1 MSTDQKEEKQ
11 QQEGPQSVP
20 GPGVKLGPDPE
31 VEPKS
36 QRRRF
41 TAAYKAKILAQADAC
56 EPGTLGT
63 LLRREGLYYT
73 SIQKWRKLRA
83 AGTLESLTPR
93 KRGPA
98 PDPDKALKQRNF
110 QLEKEIARLANRL
123 ANAEMIIDVQKKL
136 ASLLNLP
143 MVTPEWDQEGPK

>member
-1 MSTDQKEEKQ
+1 MSIDQKEGKQ
-11 QQEGPQSVP
+11 EQEGPQSVP
-20 GPGVKLGPDPE
+20 GPDVKRGPDPE
-31 VEPKS
+31 VEPAGR
-36 QRRRF
+36 RRRF
-41 TAAYKAKILAQADAC
+41 SAAYKARILAQADAC
-56 EPGTLGT
+56 EPGTLGA

-73 SIQKWRKLRA
+73 SIEKWRKLRA

-98 PDPDKALKQRNF
+98 PDPNKALKQRNA
-110 QLEKEIARLANRL
+110 QLEKENARLANRL

-143 MVTPEWDQEGPK
+143 MVTPERDQEGPK